1 MLHNVLGL
9 IKSSVRR
16 RRADQGEADC
26 WAQAAAEGE
35 GSFCRSLDLI
45 LHVEVNGKEQALS
58 SQFLSSLCVSRINTH
73 THTHT
78 SVQMCSQAP
87 SRPCKCR
94 SGTSPS
100 SFLPLFLSL
109 SLSLSLSDDYSV
121 LWKRRSLSILHL
133 GPLNVLDVMRC
144 DSLCVSSSCGWLV
157 GGDLGKKQ
165 QRIPLHPRQP
175 GKELAAWNNPTQL
188 SIMEKPAT
196 TRLSVMQRSAK
207 KCNTLGRVVEPV
219 DT

>member
-1 MLHNVLGL
+1 MRIRARQTVE
-9 IKSSVRR
+9 RR
-16 RRADQGEADC
+16 RLQREK
-26 WAQAAAEGE
+26 

-100 SFLPLFLSL
+100 PFLSLFLSL
-109 SLSLSLSDDYSV
+109 SPSVDYSV
-121 LWKRRSLSILHL
+121 LWKWRSFSFLHL
-133 GPLNVLDVMRC
+133 GPLNALAVMRC

-188 SIMEKPAT
+188 SIMENPAT
-196 TRLSVMQRSAK
+196 TQLSVMQRGAK